1 MGPGGGLAGGS
12 CTGFRELH
20 DEEIPYHVVEIAPLP
35 QMRARG
41 APAGSVP
48 CGGGDS
54 RWISRQVRHPLPSW
68 RLCVTRWQT
77 LRAHVTP
84 PPVPQSRVGHG
95 ALDSIDS
102 DTALWTRPG
111 TYRKEWLPAD
121 DPVPVSSIARRV
133 RV

>member
-1 MGPGGGLAGGS
+1 MDLAPG
-12 CTGFRELH
+12 E
-20 DEEIPYHVVEIAPLP
+20 
-35 QMRARG
+35 
-41 APAGSVP
+41 APAAFLASLCDKMADLEGP
-48 CGGGDS
+48 C
-54 RWISRQVRHPLPSW
+54 H
-68 RLCVTRWQT
+68 
-77 LRAHVTP
+77 A